1 MNVNNLNLGEHVK
14 FNVKKRF
21 GIITL
26 NRPEKANALTLE
38 MLKDLKKAIDHCQ
51 QAENIRGILLTGNGN
66 SFTTGMDMRSID
78 ASNHEMAFEYER
90 IASEIAFSL
99 FSGKP
104 VICAINGKAMGDGV
118 AYALCSDYRLA
129 IKETYF
135 QMPEIKT
142 GIFPGAGTIVI
153 MTRVLGIPWTKR
165 ILMFAEK
172 IPAEKALEIGLIDC
186 IVDSK
191 EELIKVALEKARFL
205 FTKNQVVLNGI
216 KLCTNYLIDKSIS
229 KGYELEKQFLKDWIE
244 GGKKKDHVEYFR
256 EKIIS
261 L

>member
-1 MNVNNLNLGEHVK
+1 
-14 FNVKKRF
+14 
-21 GIITL
+21 
-26 NRPEKANALTLE
+26 
-38 MLKDLKKAIDHCQ
+38 
-51 QAENIRGILLTGNGN
+51 
-66 SFTTGMDMRSID
+66 
-78 ASNHEMAFEYER
+78 
-90 IASEIAFSL
+90 
-99 FSGKP
+99 
-104 VICAINGKAMGDGV
+104 DGV

-129 IKETYF
+129 VKETYF

-172 IPAEKALEIGLIDC
+172 IPAEKALEIGLIDH

-191 EELIKVALEKARFL
+191 EELMRVALEKARFL

-229 KGYELEKQFLKDWIE
+229 KGYELEKQVLKDWIE
-244 GGKKKDHVEYFR
+244 RGKKNDFIEQFR
-256 EKIIS
+256 EKII
-261 L
+261 LL